1 MTLEAP
7 DSPASTVPDSPAEW
21 MVSLTIQL
29 TITFLAVPLAMGI
42 FLSPK
47 ASAEAKC
54 WAVNT
59 LAGLFG
65 YWLSFIN
72 ARRRN

>member
-1 MTLEAP
+1 
-7 DSPASTVPDSPAEW
+7 

-54 WAVNT
+54 WALNT